1 MIRKICIFLLMLV
14 MVLSCF
20 TGCSETVGEIAGNV
34 ADAAMEE
41 LEKQVKSALEK
52 NKVDVIEMKTVFG
65 KLNDEGSKHQFFC
78 AALIRSDATELPEAA
93 AEAVRNLVTE
103 AGLLEQT
110 GSKLESPHLVHK
122 TIEFKHTDFSEGNY
136 YVIYA
141 YHEDLSASMPT
152 LNEEE

>member
-122 TIEFKHTDFSEGNY
+122 TIEFKHSDFSEGNY

>member
-1 MIRKICIFLLMLV
+1 M
-14 MVLSCF
+14 
-20 TGCSETVGEIAGNV
+20 
-34 ADAAMEE
+34 
-41 LEKQVKSALEK
+41 SAP
-52 NKVDVIEMKTVFG
+52 VTTVFG

-93 AEAVRNLVTE
+93 AEAVGNLVTE

-110 GSKLESPHLVHK
+110 GSNLESPYLVHK
-122 TIEFKHTDFSEGNY
+122 TIEFKHTDYSEGNY

>member
-41 LEKQVKSALEK
+41 LEKQVKCALEK

>member
-141 YHEDLSASMPT
+141 YHEDLAASMPT

>member
-110 GSKLESPHLVHK
+110 GSMLESPHLVHK

>member
-122 TIEFKHTDFSEGNY
+122 TIEVKHTDFTEGNY

>member
-1 MIRKICIFLLMLV
+1 MIRKICIFLVMLV

>member
-52 NKVDVIEMKTVFG
+52 NKVEVIEMKTVFG

-103 AGLLEQT
+103 AGMLEQT

>member
-1 MIRKICIFLLMLV
+1 MIRKICIFLLTLV
-14 MVLSCF
+14 LVLGTF

-65 KLNDEGSKHQFFC
+65 KLNDAGSEHQFFC
-78 AALIRSDATELPEAA
+78 AALIQSDATDLPQAA
-93 AEAVRNLVTE
+93 ADAVGKLVTE
-103 AGLLEQT
+103 AGLVEQT
-110 GSKLESPHLVHK
+110 GSELESELLVHK
-122 TIEFKHTDFSEGNY
+122 DIVFKHSDFSEGNY

-141 YHEDLSASMPT
+141 YHKDLSASMPT
-152 LNEEE
+152 LGEE

>member
-1 MIRKICIFLLMLV
+1 MIRKIYILILVLV
-14 MVLSCF
+14 MALCLF

-41 LEKQVKSALEK
+41 LEKQVKATLEK

-65 KLNDEGSKHQFFC
+65 KLNDAGSKSQFFC
-78 AALIRSDATELPEAA
+78 AALIRSNATDIPNAA
-93 AEAVRNLVTE
+93 ADAIGNLVTE

-110 GSKLESPHLVHK
+110 GSKVESDLLIHK
-122 TIEFKHTDFSEGNY
+122 EIVFKHTDFSEGNY

-141 YHEDLSASMPT
+141 YHKDLSANMPT
-152 LNEEE
+152 LGEE